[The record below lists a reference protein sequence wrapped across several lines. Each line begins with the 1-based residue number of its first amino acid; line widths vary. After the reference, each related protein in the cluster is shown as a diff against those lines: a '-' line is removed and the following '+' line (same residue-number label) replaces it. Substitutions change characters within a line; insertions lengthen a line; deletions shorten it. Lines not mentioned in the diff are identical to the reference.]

1 MVRIRGERTQL
12 CMTIGE
18 LCTTTGEL
26 CMTTGE
32 LCMTTGA
39 TLPVAN
45 AALLKTKCDFANGK
59 YDLA

>member
-1 MVRIRGERTQL
+1 
-12 CMTIGE
+12 MTA
-18 LCTTTGEL
+18 
-26 CMTTGE
+26 GE

-59 YDLA
+59 YGFA